1 MQAPEGGAEL
11 FLHCLV
17 PPVRLLSA
25 AIWHL
30 IQQEDVPNYGVLEE
44 FVSLVTDTIPD
55 LLSYRQKAQLTIGL
69 RARLVLELCSMERPA
84 DPDIVQAHLQHIQ
97 NLLSLNKELESSDA
111 YVEESGTNFVAVV
124 QILMKDAAER
134 SMFFKNVF
142 PLQYGAKFNMALKK
156 LMWLFL
162 SRLENALP
170 QPTLEEIAHMLITA
184 PTVMEECVQSISQSH
199 QLRNLFKHQRA
210 ASVENKEKSQLWST
224 TPDDCILSCLGSPQL
239 VQVVIEEQIHL
250 GSQSE
255 PVLDYPPSYSQEVQ
269 VESVV
274 IAQYIDDDL
283 GTGSNICDEN
293 VDGIECF
300 DADDNKEYELH
311 SLDKVDTEN
320 VTEVVYEQVESG
332 DLRAIDFVLEESS
345 EKQDTLKSEVTVED
359 IESCNGIKEITV
371 CQENSVMPK
380 DCVVDNKT
388 DCGKIELTHE
398 CASYQCGHISATTEE
413 AITNSNDMLLES
425 KELSGLVTS
434 CLVKQPCV
442 KLDRLDMTGKPFPQP
457 EPPKRGRGRPRKGT
471 QDKKP
476 LCKGK
481 EQDTTVA
488 EPCASFDK
496 QPEIKNV
503 SSVFQKLK
511 KTYIEV
517 KGSSVVY
524 ACSLC
529 NFQDSEE
536 KQLHHHFIVHH
547 PEDYEQLCK
556 TEEEKNVHT
565 SAPNHSESQ
574 NKPITKIR
582 LYRGIPVCKT
592 CPICGKTFTRSSDMR
607 RHQTSH
613 TVARPFTCLYC
624 EKTFRYSFDLRRHQQ
639 HACAN
644 QGYVVLNQSNVN
656 EVTENSSETSPI
668 SSNENKLPNF
678 PAKQQ
683 TTRKQDTIFCRVC
696 RITLPNSSSL
706 KSHMETHSEG
716 FLHTCP
722 CGKTYKYLENMR
734 IHQIVCPE
742 ADLHKSEQKQCD
754 EDNSLKNNEVV
765 ITGSRE
771 NYPQDLPNLV
781 KSSEEPHT
789 EGPEATRNSS
799 PGPGTVSDLGDQILH
814 VAEEKSV
821 TEASKPTISLTSSSV
836 CSDMRRHLRSPS
848 GAHPHKCSQCGDSFK
863 YSYNLKKHEDVCEGK
878 KQPKV
883 AGQFHAKEHNGSSN
897 VASSCKSIE
906 ATNSTLD
913 PLLSKTP
920 SSENMKEDDDQ
931 EWQEHKASSTKAI
944 PCGSVFT
951 CEKCDK
957 KCKDL
962 FSLKKHKKTCDSKEQ
977 RYKCVKCGSLFRTLL
992 EVRKHVHAHWGEDP
1006 LQCSKCGKY
1015 FQNPSELS
1023 KHKVVHERERS
1034 YPCTLCLDTFGRL
1047 DDLRQHYHEVHELKG
1062 PYQCPHCD
1070 KAHADLGS
1078 MVVHVRTH
1086 NDERP
1091 YHCPHCSKRFK
1102 HRSGLN
1108 VHEKLH
1114 SGDRPFLCEE
1124 CGKCFSNKIQLQRH
1138 SVSHRNERPY
1148 TCSECKKCFKSQH
1161 ALRGHF
1167 LKHSK
1172 PANIPCEFCGK
1183 VFSQASALDRHHR
1196 THTGERPYRCP
1207 KCDKTFLTSGEVGK
1221 HLRYHTGERPFQ
1233 CTLCSKSF
1241 TQTCYLT
1248 AHMRIHTGERPY
1260 ICSVC
1265 DKGFVCN
1272 THLKRHMF
1280 VHTKEKPFKCDCGK
1294 AFNRT
1299 NLLRV
1304 HQKSQCFLEKK

>member
-1 MQAPEGGAEL
+1 MQAPENGAEL

-30 IQQEDVPNYGVLEE
+30 IQQEDVPNYGLLEE

-69 RARLVLELCSMERPA
+69 RAR
-84 DPDIVQAHLQHIQ
+84 
-97 NLLSLNKELESSDA
+97 SSDA
-111 YVEESGTNFVAVV
+111 YVEESGTNFVALV
-124 QILMKDAAER
+124 QILIKDPAER
-134 SMFFKNVF
+134 SMFFKDVF
-142 PLQYGAKFNMALKK
+142 PSQYGAKFSTALKK

-162 SRLENALP
+162 SRLEDALP
-170 QPTLEEIAHMLITA
+170 QPTLEEIAHMLSTA
-184 PTVMEECVQSISQSH
+184 PTTMEKCVQSISQSQ
-199 QLRNLFKHQRA
+199 QLRNLFKYQRA
-210 ASVENKEKSQLWST
+210 ASVEIKEKAQLWST
-224 TPDDCILSCLGSPQL
+224 TPDDCILSCLGSHRL
-239 VQVVIEEQIHL
+239 VQIVIEEQTHL

-255 PVLDYPPSYSQEVQ
+255 SVLDYPPSYCQEVQ

-283 GTGSNICDEN
+283 ETGSNICDEN
-293 VDGIECF
+293 VDEIECF
-300 DADDNKEYELH
+300 DAGENKEYELH

-320 VTEVVYEQVESG
+320 VTEVVFEQVESG
-332 DLRAIDFVLEESS
+332 DLRAIDFVLDESS
-345 EKQDTLKSEVTVED
+345 EKQDALKSEVIVED
-359 IESCNGIKEITV
+359 IESCNSRKETTV
-371 CQENSVMPK
+371 CLENSGMPK
-380 DCVVDNKT
+380 DCGTDNKT
-388 DCGKIELTHE
+388 DCDKMELTQE
-398 CASYQCGHISATTEE
+398 CASYQCGRISGSTVE
-413 AITNSNDMLLES
+413 ANTNSDDMLLES
-425 KELSGLVTS
+425 KELSGLVSS

-442 KLDRLDMTGKPFPQP
+442 KLDRLDMTGEPFPQP
-457 EPPKRGRGRPRKGT
+457 EPPKRGRGRPRKDT
-471 QDKKP
+471 QNKKT
-476 LCKGK
+476 LCKEK

-488 EPCASFDK
+488 GPCASLDK
-496 QPEIKNV
+496 HPEIQNV

-529 NFQDSEE
+529 NFQDSED
-536 KQLHHHFIVHH
+536 KQLHHHLIVHH
-547 PEDYEQLCK
+547 PEEYKQLCEA
-556 TEEEKNVHT
+556 EEEKTVHT
-565 SAPNHSESQ
+565 SASHHSESQ
-574 NKPITKIR
+574 NKPLTKIR

-639 HACAN
+639 HACTN
-644 QGYVVLNQSNVN
+644 QGYVVLDQSNAN
-656 EVTENSSETSPI
+656 EVIENSSEISPI
-668 SSNENKLPNF
+668 SSNENKLPSS
-678 PAKQQ
+678 PVKQQ
-683 TTRKQDTIFCRVC
+683 STRKQDTIFCRVC

-706 KSHMETHSEG
+706 KSHVETHSKG
-716 FLHTCP
+716 ILHTCP

-734 IHQIVCPE
+734 THQLVCPE
-742 ADLHKSEQKQCD
+742 ADLHKHEQNQCD
-754 EDNSLKNNEVV
+754 EDNTFKDNEVV
-765 ITGSRE
+765 ITDSGE
-771 NYPQDLPNLV
+771 NYPQDLPNFV
-781 KSSEEPHT
+781 KSSEEPDT
-789 EGPEATRNSS
+789 EDPEAARNPS
-799 PGPGTVSDLGDQILH
+799 PGQGAVSDSGNQILH
-814 VAEEKSV
+814 VVEEKPNTDAPEPSF
-821 TEASKPTISLTSSSV
+821 SSSSSLV
-836 CSDMRRHLRSPS
+836 GSDMRRHLRSPS
-848 GAHPHKCSQCGDSFK
+848 GAYPHKCLQCGDSFK

-878 KQPKV
+878 KQPKG
-883 AGQFHAKEHNGSSN
+883 AGLLYSKEHSGSSN
-897 VASSCKSIE
+897 LESSCKTIE
-906 ATNSTLD
+906 ATSSPLD

-920 SSENMKEDDDQ
+920 SSENTEEEDDQ
-931 EWQEHKASSTKAI
+931 EWQENEASSTKAI

-951 CEKCDK
+951 REKCDK

-962 FSLKKHKKTCDSKEQ
+962 PSLKKHKKTCDSKEQ

-1006 LQCSKCGKY
+1006 LQCSQCGKY

-1047 DDLRQHYHEVHELKG
+1047 DYLRQHYHEVHELKG

-1070 KAHADLGS
+1070 KTHADLGS
-1078 MVVHVRTH
+1078 MVVHIRTH

-1124 CGKCFSNKIQLQRH
+1124 CGKCFSSNIQLQRH

-1172 PANIPCEFCGK
+1172 PANIPCKLCGK

-1196 THTGERPYRCP
+1196 THTGERPYSCP

-1260 ICSVC
+1260 VCGVC

-1299 NLLRV
+1299 NLLRI
-1304 HQKSQCFLEKK
+1304 HKKTQCFLEKK